1 MDATLLSMEGRPV
14 RESVSEIAEFALP
27 SYANPLGYL
36 LGGRIMHL
44 VDLAAA
50 TAAMRHARRTV
61 VTASVDSMTF
71 IHPVRIGQLVVLKSS
86 VNRVFRTSLEVGVK
100 VTVEDLRSGD
110 VQHTNSC
117 YLTFVALD
125 DVTGRPVE
133 IPPIIPE
140 TPAEKRRYEEASTR
154 RENRLEIKR
163 QALDHEQR
171 G

>member
-1 MDATLLSMEGRPV
+1 MEGRAV

-27 SYANPLGYL
+27 IYANPLGYL

-50 TAAMRHARRTV
+50 TAAMRHARRSV

-71 IHPVRIGQLVVLKSS
+71 LHPVRIGQLVTLKSS
-86 VNRVFRTSLEVGVK
+86 VNRVFRSSMEVGVK
-100 VTVEDLRSGD
+100 VTVEDLRTGE

-125 DVTGRPVE
+125 DETGRPVAV
-133 IPPIIPE
+133 PPVIPE
-140 TPAEKRRYEEASTR
+140 TAVEQRRYAEAGVR
-154 RENRLEIKR
+154 RVARLEQKR
-163 QALDHEQR
+163 QAQDHDKQ

>member
-1 MDATLLSMEGRPV
+1 MEGRPV

-50 TAAMRHARRTV
+50 TAAMRHARRSA

-71 IHPVRIGQLVVLKSS
+71 LHPVRIGQLVVLKSS

-133 IPPIIPE
+133 IPPVIPE
-140 TPAEKRRYEEASTR
+140 TPAEKRRYEEAALR
-154 RENRLEIKR
+154 RETRLELKR
-163 QALDHEQR
+163 QAQDHENHE
-171 G
+171 